1 VSALKK
7 VNFTVILLYWYWW
20 YS

>member
-7 VNFTVILLYWYWW
+7 VNITVILLYWYWW